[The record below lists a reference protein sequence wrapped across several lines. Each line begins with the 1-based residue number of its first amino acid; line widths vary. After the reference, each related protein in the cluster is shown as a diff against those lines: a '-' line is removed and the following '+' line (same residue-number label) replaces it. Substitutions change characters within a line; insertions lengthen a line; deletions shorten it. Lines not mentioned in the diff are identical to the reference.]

1 MEDKNNIEIL
11 RKRLH
16 VHILQYGK
24 ESQEVLKT
32 SQELDKLIVN
42 EMRRRVD
49 RNRENWVQLN
59 MKRDN

>member
-1 MEDKNNIEIL
+1 MEDKRNIEIL

-49 RNRENWVQLN
+49 RNRES
-59 MKRDN
+59 